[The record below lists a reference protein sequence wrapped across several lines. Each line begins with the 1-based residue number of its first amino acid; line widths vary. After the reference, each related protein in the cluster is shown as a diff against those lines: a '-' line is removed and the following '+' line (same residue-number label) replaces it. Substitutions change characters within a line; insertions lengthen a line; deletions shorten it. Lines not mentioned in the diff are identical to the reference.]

1 LFLWEVCSED
11 QSEKRMTIATASC
24 AARVQRARYPQ
35 SARRSKRLQGS
46 APSFPLH
53 SQTGTLVKTG
63 TLFNNFNGGGNAVKL
78 NSGNV
83 FIFGSA
89 CCSGFSGSRSTWEIR
104 GANGNFVSTGSLF
117 NPRGGAGAAVLSNGN
132 VFITG
137 GDSAPATWEIRN
149 ATGGLVSQGN
159 LFNTRNAGHSLTH
172 S

>member
-1 LFLWEVCSED
+1 MSSGIL
-11 QSEKRMTIATASC
+11 AST
-24 AARVQRARYPQ
+24 R
-35 SARRSKRLQGS
+35 QGS
-46 APSFPLH
+46 ATVLLTSGNVLIMGGDLDTSSYEIH

-63 TLFNNFNGGGNAVKL
+63 TLFNNFNGGANAVKL
-78 NSGNV
+78 NNGNV
-83 FIFGSA
+83 YIFGSS

-104 GANGNFVSTGSLF
+104 DANGNFVSTGSLF
-117 NPRGGAGAAVLSNGN
+117 NPRGGAGAAVLSTGN

-149 ATGGLVSQGN
+149 PSGGLVSQGG